1 MMSVEGQE
9 KAAATKRLWSQQWQ
23 FTVKELRETLRDR
36 RTIITLLAMPLL
48 MYPLLGLGMRF
59 LAVQQLAK
67 KSPVFLIAVE
77 TVEEANWL
85 KETLNAAKPLLDE
98 EQSAAAVDNE
108 AADESPPKLDFLV
121 PDHPESF
128 NLRESVASADAD
140 IGVRIRTS
148 DSSPSGSYPF
158 TRIEVIQ
165 REGHLNGRNA
175 ADYIGERLRV
185 LSASTVTKWGQA
197 RDPGFQI
204 PLQERREI
212 VKSEGRPSAIL
223 GLLPLILLLMT
234 VTGGV
239 YPAIDL
245 TAGERER
252 DTLETLMA
260 LPVPKFRLLFA
271 KYVAVVTVTLLTGL
285 MNLLAMTVTVFALQL
300 ESTLFGETGLTIS
313 LALRLCLVLSSFACF
328 YSAVLLMLTSSARS
342 FKEAQA
348 LLIPLLLMS
357 LAPGLVI
364 MLPGWHLTH
373 GTAVVPVVNMLL
385 MAREVLEGTATLLP
399 SIAAVVST
407 ILYAAAALGFASR
420 VFGTDAASVGSR
432 GRWNELLSRPG
443 RPEALSATLS
453 LTLAATGLAVLFPAY
468 FWASGLFSRNTTSS
482 MSSRLI
488 TSGVLTLVLFA
499 GLPVGLLLWR
509 RISVRSALQIKWP
522 SPAIWP
528 GVVLLGAASWP
539 WVFEVVV
546 WMHSFGLN
554 AIDESKLKQVEA
566 LLAGWRSVPLPLIVL
581 TMGILPGICEELFF
595 RGFLFGGLRSH
606 LQGLPTVILTAVAF
620 GLFHVILAGGAAP
633 ERILPSTCMGLLLG
647 WVRWR
652 SDSLLPSMLLHI
664 IHNSLLLTMAHF
676 QEQLEG
682 WNIGMV
688 EQSHLPGSWLIVSAL
703 AVTSGVALVWWCTK
717 ARR

>member
-1 MMSVEGQE
+1 MTSAVSQE
-9 KAAATKRLWSQQWQ
+9 NPAPAQRLWSQQWQ
-23 FTVKELRETLRDR
+23 FTLKELRETLRDR

-77 TVEEANWL
+77 TAAEAHWL
-85 KETLNAAKPLLDE
+85 KETLKAAQPLLDE
-98 EQSAAAVDNE
+98 DESADGAKKE
-108 AADESPPKLDFLV
+108 SADENPPKLDFLA
-121 PDHPESF
+121 PDHPETF

-148 DSSPSGSYPF
+148 GSSESGSYPF
-158 TRIEVIQ
+158 TRIEIIQ

-175 ADYIGERLRV
+175 ADYIGDRLRL
-185 LSASTVTKWGQA
+185 LSASTVTQWARA

-204 PLQERREI
+204 PLQESREI

-271 KYVAVVTVTLLTGL
+271 KYVAVVSVTLLTGL

-313 LALRLCLVLSSFACF
+313 LALRLCLVLASFACF

-348 LLIPLLLMS
+348 LLIPLLLLS

-407 ILYAAAALGFASR
+407 ILYAAAALGFAAR

-432 GRWNELLSRPG
+432 GRLNELLSRPAETTVT
-443 RPEALSATLS
+443 PS
-453 LTLAATGLAVLFPAY
+453 LTLVAVGLAILFPAY
-468 FWASGLFSRNTTSS
+468 FVASGLSSRDVNASI
-482 MSSRLI
+482 SSRLL
-488 TSGVLTLVLFA
+488 TSGIMAIALFA
-499 GLPVGLLLWR
+499 GLPLAILIWR
-509 RISVRSALQIKWP
+509 RISLRTSLGLSRPAL
-522 SPAIWP
+522 SIWP

-539 WVFEVVV
+539 WIFEMV
-546 WMHSFGLN
+546 MGLHWLG
-554 AIDESKLKQVEA
+554 IGVMDESRLQQMKVM
-566 LLAGWRSVPLPLIVL
+566 LAGWQAVSLPLIVVAL
-581 TMGILPGICEELFF
+581 GVLPGICEEIFF
-595 RGFLFGGLRSH
+595 RGFLFGGLRSQ
-606 LQGLPTVILTAVAF
+606 LKAVPTVILTAIAF

-633 ERILPSTCMGLLLG
+633 ERVLPSTCMGLLLG

-652 SDSLLPSMLLHI
+652 SDSLLPSMLLHVT
-664 IHNSLLLTMAHF
+664 HNSLLLTMARY
-676 QEQLEG
+676 QEQLKG

-688 EQSHLPGSWLIVSAL
+688 EQSHLPGSWLIVSAI
-703 AVTSGVALVWWCTK
+703 AVIAGVALVWWSTP

>member
-1 MMSVEGQE
+1 MSATRQE
-9 KAAATKRLWSQQWQ
+9 NPAAAKRLWSQQWQ
-23 FTVKELRETLRDR
+23 FTLKELRETLRDR

-85 KETLNAAKPLLDE
+85 KETLKSAQPLLDE
-98 EQSAAAVDNE
+98 
-108 AADESPPKLDFLV
+108 DESGDAAKTESADTNPPKLDFLV

-148 DSSPSGSYPF
+148 DSSQSGSYPF

-185 LSASTVTKWGQA
+185 LNAATVTQWGQA
-197 RDPGFQI
+197 RDPRFQI

-212 VKSEGRPSAIL
+212 VESEGRPSAIL

-271 KYVAVVTVTLLTGL
+271 KYVAVVSVTLLTGL
-285 MNLLAMTVTVFALQL
+285 MNLLAMTVTVFSLQL

-348 LLIPLLLMS
+348 LLIPLLLLS

-407 ILYAAAALGFASR
+407 ILYGAAALGVAAR

-432 GRWNELLSRPG
+432 GRWNELLSRP
-443 RPEALSATLS
+443 EAMSASLS
-453 LTLAATGLAVLFPAY
+453 LTMAATGLAVLFPAY
-468 FWASGLFSRNTTSS
+468 FVASGLFSRNTTSS
-482 MSSRLI
+482 MTSRLI
-488 TSGVLTLVLFA
+488 TSGVLTMVLFA
-499 GLPVGLLLWR
+499 GLPVALLLWR

-522 SPAIWP
+522 SAAIWP
-528 GVVLLGAASWP
+528 GVALLGAAAWP
-539 WVFEVVV
+539 WIFEMVV

-554 AIDESKLKQVEA
+554 AIDESKLKQVES
-566 LLAGWRSVPLPLIVL
+566 LLAGWRTVPLPLIVITL
-581 TMGILPGICEELFF
+581 GVLPGVCEEIFF
-595 RGFLFGGLRSH
+595 RGFLFGGLRS
-606 LQGLPTVILTAVAF
+606 QMKGLPTVILTAVAF

-633 ERILPSTCMGLLLG
+633 ERVLPSTCMGLMLG

-652 SDSLLPSMLLHI
+652 SDSLLPSMLLHVT
-664 IHNSLLLTMAHF
+664 HNSLLLTMAHY
-676 QEQLEG
+676 QEQLKG
-682 WNIGMV
+682 WNIGIV
-688 EQSHLPGSWLIVSAL
+688 EQSHLPGSWLIVSAI
-703 AVTSGVALVWWCTK
+703 AVIAGVALVWWST
-717 ARR
+717 RTRW